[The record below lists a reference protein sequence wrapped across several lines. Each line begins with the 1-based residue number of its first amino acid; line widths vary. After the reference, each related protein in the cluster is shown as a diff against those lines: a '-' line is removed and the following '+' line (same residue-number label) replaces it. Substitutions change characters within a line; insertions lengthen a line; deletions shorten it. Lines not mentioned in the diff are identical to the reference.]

1 MPSPGLVVS
10 SGTQAES
17 PHAVACA
24 YAATRDPDAREALVR
39 LCEGMVRG
47 IASDYKNPGHEEDL
61 IQVGFVGLLS
71 AIEHFDPARGT
82 PFVVFARH
90 FIRGEI
96 RHYLR
101 DHYNL
106 LRRPRWMER
115 INGQIEQAV
124 GDHVCE
130 YGRYPGLGDLAE
142 RLSLDMVALADILK
156 TRQVVRT
163 LSLDAEDEEGQPR
176 VDLTRAYQRL
186 DDWLVLPLEDRMM
199 LIDALEALNALQRSV
214 VFYIFF
220 TDLTQAEAAQRLGIS
235 QKHVSRVL
243 ASGLHRLREM
253 LMPDPPAN

>member
-1 MPSPGLVVS
+1 MQ
-10 SGTQAES
+10 TDTES
-17 PHAVACA
+17 PHAIACV
-24 YAATRDPDAREALVR
+24 YAATRDPDAREAVVR

-47 IASDYKNPGHEEDL
+47 IASDYRNPGQEEDL
-61 IQVGFVGLLS
+61 IQVGFIGLLN

-82 PFVVFARH
+82 PFSVFARH

-106 LRRPRWMER
+106 LRRPRWLER
-115 INGQIEQAV
+115 FNGQIDQAV
-124 GDHVCE
+124 GEHVCE
-130 YGRYPGLGDLAE
+130 RGRYPGLTDLAE
-142 RLSLDMVALADILK
+142 RLNLDIVSLAEILK

-163 LSLDAEDEEGQPR
+163 LSLDAEDEDGQPR
-176 VDLTRAYQRL
+176 VDLTRAHQRA
-186 DDWLVLPLEDRMM
+186 DMWLVLPLEDRMM
-199 LIDALEALNALQRSV
+199 LIDALENLNPLQRSV

-253 LMPDPPAN
+253 LMPDQPVN